1 MRQEPDT
8 RWAVAASASVLDN
21 SKSNADHLLDLIVE
35 ASKRV
40 QSRLG
45 RDQRKPS
52 SRPAAN
58 QMLDELAKEADL
70 VISAMAD

>member
-1 MRQEPDT
+1 
-8 RWAVAASASVLDN
+8 VAASASVLDN